1 VSIPL
6 ISAREL
12 ANLIGRD
19 DLRVVDCRWYL
30 DAPERGPILYREGH
44 LPGAVYAS
52 LDGDLT
58 SPVGPG
64 RHPLPP
70 PEQFA
75 RTVER
80 LGIRPETTVVV
91 YDDMGGAFAVRLWW
105 MLTDQGHEQVRVLDG
120 GIQAWTSLGLALD
133 TDIPEPSIGGMPVGP
148 WQRVVD
154 RDAVA
159 ERAPEV
165 VVVDSRTAERYRGEE
180 EPIDPVAGHIP
191 GAVSAPHPG
200 NLTEDLTL
208 LPAGDL
214 RARFIEIGA
223 TDPDNVIVYCGSG
236 VTSCHNI
243 LAMEL
248 AGIGRPWLY
257 EGSWSDWCTSDMPIA
272 TRPTP

>member
-1 VSIPL
+1 MPTPL
-6 ISAREL
+6 ITVPEL
-12 ANLIGRD
+12 ASLVGRD
-19 DLRVVDCRWYL
+19 DLRIVDCRWYL
-30 DAPERGPILYREGH
+30 AEPERGPVVYREGH

-52 LDGDLT
+52 LDHDLT
-58 SPVGPG
+58 ASIGPG

-80 LGIRPETTVVV
+80 LGITPETTVVV

-105 MLTDQGHEQVRVLDG
+105 MLTDQGHERVRLLDG
-120 GIQAWTSLGLALD
+120 GLQAWTSIGLPLEIG
-133 TDIPEPSIGGMPVGP
+133 IPEPPMGGIPVGP
-148 WQRVVD
+148 WQRIVD

-159 ERAPEV
+159 GRAPEV

-180 EPIDPVAGHIP
+180 EPIDPIAGHIP

-200 NLTEDLTL
+200 NLTVGGTL
-208 LPAGDL
+208 LPAADL
-214 RARFIEIGA
+214 RARFTEIGA
-223 TDPDNVIVYCGSG
+223 SDPENVIVYCGSG

-243 LAMEL
+243 LAMEI

-257 EGSWSDWCTSDMPIA
+257 EGSWSDWCTGDMPIA
-272 TRPTP
+272 TGPTP

>member
-1 VSIPL
+1 MVTPL
-6 ISAREL
+6 ITAREL
-12 ANLIGRD
+12 SKLVGRD
-19 DLRVVDCRWYL
+19 DVRIVDCRWYL
-30 DAPERGPILYREGH
+30 DAHERGPILYREGH
-44 LPGAVYAS
+44 LPGAAYAS

-58 SPVGPG
+58 APVGPG

-75 RTVER
+75 RTIER
-80 LGIRPETTVVV
+80 LGITPETSVVV

-105 MLTDQGHEQVRVLDG
+105 MLTDQGHERTQVLDG
-120 GIQAWTSLGLALD
+120 GIQAWTSLGLGLE
-133 TDIPEPSIGGMPVGP
+133 TDIPEPARGGMDVGP
-148 WQRVVD
+148 WRRVVD
-154 RDAVA
+154 RDTV
-159 ERAPEV
+159 EGRAPGV
-165 VVVDSRTAERYRGEE
+165 IVVDSRTADRYRGEV
-180 EPIDPVAGHIP
+180 EPIDPIAGHIP

-200 NLTEDLTL
+200 NLTDELTL
-208 LPAGDL
+208 LPSDDL
-214 RARFIEIGA
+214 RDRFTRIGA

-272 TRPTP
+272 TGPTP

>member
-1 VSIPL
+1 
-6 ISAREL
+6 
-12 ANLIGRD
+12 
-19 DLRVVDCRWYL
+19 
-30 DAPERGPILYREGH
+30 
-44 LPGAVYAS
+44 
-52 LDGDLT
+52 
-58 SPVGPG
+58 
-64 RHPLPP
+64 
-70 PEQFA
+70 
-75 RTVER
+75 
-80 LGIRPETTVVV
+80 
-91 YDDMGGAFAVRLWW
+91 
-105 MLTDQGHEQVRVLDG
+105 
-120 GIQAWTSLGLALD
+120 
-133 TDIPEPSIGGMPVGP
+133 MPVGP